1 MTESFKRNFGL
12 GIVGLSVLS
21 LICFGII
28 GIGRDINSPLNFD
41 GATIYAAGRAWL
53 MGLNPYKLD
62 LLNKSV
68 AGIKEIPGFEDGGFF
83 YPPQAAIF
91 CLFVGLFDYSVAKFV
106 WVGLNLISIAAIVV
120 MTLETINRSPNHRG
134 HQLGRWVMAAIIIG
148 NPFTTHVVWMGQ
160 TSLISFAATMGAWFF
175 SQRQKYVLAGICLG
189 LASFKPQICLLLG
202 FWFLLERN
210 WKILAVSLLTVVV
223 MSAYPLVF
231 YGGPIGTLEAWHQ
244 GIQDSYLVVTFNKP
258 GFQDKVGM
266 ESLLA
271 FFGWNLPGIKILG
284 LILTALLWV
293 FRNRINTEDIFAVLM
308 GISFTFLGYT
318 HVYDYVGLLPILTSL
333 WLYCYG
339 NQKAYLGMIGLV
351 FLLFFP
357 RRIFLAAGLPFLVHW
372 RTIVVLILLI
382 TLLFFSI
389 KTKSPQRFQP
399 EIA

>member
-12 GIVGLSVLS
+12 GIVGFSLLS

-68 AGIKEIPGFEDGGFF
+68 AGVKEIPGFEDGGFF
-83 YPPQAAIF
+83 YPPQSAIF

-106 WVGLNLISIAAIVV
+106 WLGLNLISIAAIVV

-175 SQRQKYVLAGICLG
+175 SQKQKDVLAGICLG

-202 FWFLLERN
+202 FWFLLERQ
-210 WKILAVSLLTVVV
+210 WKILAVSLATVVV

-231 YGGPIGTLEAWHQ
+231 YGGPIGTLEAWRQ

-293 FRNRINTEDIFAVLM
+293 FRNKINREDIFAVLM

-318 HVYDYVGLLPILTSL
+318 HVYDYVGLLPIVTSL

-339 NQKAYLGMIGLV
+339 NQKAAIGMIGLV

-382 TLLFFSI
+382 SLLFFSI
-389 KTKSPQRFQP
+389 KAKSHQRLQP